1 MSFHFLFI
9 LIDQGRQEQERTE
22 RISSNSFSMQTAAHL
37 LLTLLLATAATATN
51 IRSDASGPSDVDL
64 MSSSGP
70 ADDLDLSS
78 SSGPP
83 SDLELSPPV
92 IEDPITG
99 PPAESLGPVEVA
111 RQRLEKPLLPT
122 GLEGQDWFW
131 KKLATVT
138 SEIKYP
144 VRPEFK
150 VEAVD
155 PKRR

>member
-1 MSFHFLFI
+1 MGKFDFSLLFI

-83 SDLELSPPV
+83 SDLELSPV
-92 IEDPITG
+92 
-99 PPAESLGPVEVA
+99 
-111 RQRLEKPLLPT
+111 
-122 GLEGQDWFW
+122 F
-131 KKLATVT
+131 
-138 SEIKYP
+138 
-144 VRPEFK
+144 
-150 VEAVD
+150 
-155 PKRR
+155 

>member
-1 MSFHFLFI
+1 
-9 LIDQGRQEQERTE
+9 
-22 RISSNSFSMQTAAHL
+22 MQTTV
-37 LLTLLLATAATATN
+37 LTLLLATAATATN

-78 SSGPP
+78 SSGP
-83 SDLELSPPV
+83 SDLEPPV
-92 IEDPITG
+92 IEDAITG
-99 PPAESLGPVEVA
+99 PPADESPVEVA
-111 RQRLEKPLLPT
+111 RQRLEKPLPT
-122 GLEGQDWFW
+122 GQDWFW

-150 VEAVD
+150 VVAVD